1 VPNDPVLHE
10 GLSQW
15 QDLAL
20 KTTEDRV
27 MKAAI
32 MLAMLDGG
40 PPKTMGEWAM
50 KVGKLDRY
58 FPAAREIVHKIMNTT
73 AAERELLAEAFEQ
86 QMEENVKQGTT
97 ILLGERHE

>member
-27 MKAAI
+27 TKAAI
-32 MLAMLDGG
+32 MLAMWDGG

-50 KVGKLDRY
+50 RVGKLDRY
-58 FPAAREIVHKIMNTT
+58 FPAAREIIHKIMNTT
-73 AAERELLAEAFEQ
+73 TAERELLAEAYEQ
-86 QMEENVKQGTT
+86 LTE
-97 ILLGERHE
+97 GEREAGNDDPAGRTT